1 MVAAADLKSAGLR
14 PWGFESPCSYLL
26 SRATSRIGGMV
37 DTVDSKST
45 AARHVGSSPTFG
57 IFYFVRFPGITNQNG
72 KVSTE
77 TPPCYAPQE
86 QVAKAATQSEPSA
99 QP

>member
-1 MVAAADLKSAGLR
+1 
-14 PWGFESPCSYLL
+14 
-26 SRATSRIGGMV
+26 MV

-57 IFYFVRFPGITNQNG
+57 IFHFVRSPGITNQNG

-77 TPPCYAPQE
+77 APPCYAPEE
-86 QVAKAATQSEPSA
+86 QVVEAATQPEP
-99 QP
+99 

>member
-1 MVAAADLKSAGLR
+1 MVFDRGGS
-14 PWGFESPCSYLL
+14 SPPAPICSPGQQAELVEL
-26 SRATSRIGGMV
+26 V
-37 DTVDSKST
+37 VTVASKAI

-77 TPPCYAPQE
+77 APPCYAPEE
-86 QVAKAATQSEPSA
+86 QMVEAATQPKSSA